1 MKVGFYGDRDYCP
14 TSKVKELIFLMK
26 DKIKDLEIVGTGA
39 EWMKKNDEVM
49 SYKGRRLGDVVR
61 KFSLDMGIKYSEFPP
76 VHFPYN
82 SHCVLE
88 PFNYG
93 RPYKPFNYNIRDK
106 QMVEYCDKMYLI
118 VDRIRNVKYMIKQ
131 LERFDK
137 PYLVTK

>member
-1 MKVGFYGDRDYCP
+1 MF
-14 TSKVKELIFLMK
+14 I
-26 DKIKDLEIVGTGA
+26 
-39 EWMKKNDEVM
+39 
-49 SYKGRRLGDVVR
+49 
-61 KFSLDMGIKYSEFPP
+61 
-76 VHFPYN
+76 
-82 SHCVLE
+82 CVLE

-93 RPYKPFNYNIRDK
+93 RPPTPFNYIIRDK